1 MRINILLNI
10 QEPTIRSDY
19 LKTRII
25 LAVILAAL
33 MMMLF
38 TFLTSTSWNGVV
50 LGRWSVPVSLISVIL
65 LVACGFVIRFLV
77 GSKGV
82 IESGNVRLSSCPDF
96 LPSLLL
102 VVFLPLFFV
111 LWFLFPIPLLQRTS
125 FTFGVVLLTVS
136 SVLLIIGSYTE
147 KRRRSTILG
156 TVIMM
161 VALLT
166 ALLISEFVLRK
177 LMPPS
182 IFNPRFGL
190 RPYRR
195 VELEVNL
202 PGITPGGIWTTNA
215 WGMRGEDPPADWDE
229 WFTIVTVGGST
240 TADYY
245 IDDSLTWSW
254 IIQDRLR
261 EVHPRT
267 WVGNCGIPRHSTA
280 EHALLVREV
289 LSEVKPDIALFLV
302 GINDV
307 GQFLRGED
315 ALNVSLPETGL
326 RQAIF
331 KHCMLMQV
339 LYKLKIVYVDKAPV
353 LSEAVDPMFIEEP
366 LLSPERE
373 LPDDLHEL
381 IPQPDDYRNRIE
393 AIILECRKFDITPV
407 FMTQPLLYE
416 DNDYWR
422 GRKGGSYWFGGTD
435 SEFSAAS
442 YWLILNTLN
451 NDLIEVCEKEG
462 VAYLDLAS
470 LIPHSRGVFYDSMHL
485 TEYGAALV
493 GEVAADYLI
502 EELIIEQEQ

>member
-1 MRINILLNI
+1 
-10 QEPTIRSDY
+10 
-19 LKTRII
+19 
-25 LAVILAAL
+25 
-33 MMMLF
+33 MLF
-38 TFLTSTSWNGVV
+38 AFLTSTSGNGVI
-50 LGRWSVPVSLISVIL
+50 LGRWSIPVSLASIFL
-65 LVACGFVIRFLV
+65 LAACGLVIRFLT
-77 GSKGV
+77 GSKRV
-82 IESGNVRLSSCPDF
+82 IEWGNALLSRCPDF
-96 LPSLLL
+96 LASLLL
-102 VVFLPLFFV
+102 VVSLPLFFV
-111 LWFLFPIPLLQRTS
+111 LWFFSPIPLLQRTS
-125 FTFGVVLLTVS
+125 FVIGVVLLTVS
-136 SVLLIIGSYTE
+136 SVLLIIGSYPV
-147 KRRRSTILG
+147 KRRRSAING
-156 TVIMM
+156 TVIM
-161 VALLT
+161 VISLLI

-190 RPYRR
+190 RPYQR

-202 PGITPGGIWTTNA
+202 PGITHGGVWTTNA
-215 WGMRGEDPPADWDE
+215 WGMRGEDPPENWDE
-229 WFTIVTVGGST
+229 WLTIVTVGGST

-254 IIQDRLR
+254 TIQDRLR
-261 EVHPRT
+261 EVHPQT

-307 GQFLRGED
+307 GQYLRGEN

-326 RQAIF
+326 RQAVF

-353 LSEAVDPMFIEEP
+353 LSEAVDPMFIEEL

-381 IPQPDDYRNRIE
+381 IPRPDEYRNRIE
-393 AIILECRKFDITPV
+393 AIIHECRELDITPV

-422 GRKGGSYWFGGTD
+422 SRKGGSFWFGGPD

-451 NDLIEVCEKEG
+451 KDLIDICEEED

-470 LIPHSRGVFYDSMHL
+470 LIPHSREIFYDSMHL
-485 TEYGAALV
+485 SEYGAALV
-493 GEVAADYLI
+493 GEKAADFLI
-502 EELIIEQEQ
+502 EELSIEREHDNR

>member
-1 MRINILLNI
+1 
-10 QEPTIRSDY
+10 
-19 LKTRII
+19 
-25 LAVILAAL
+25 

-38 TFLTSTSWNGVV
+38 TFLTSTSGNGVIF
-50 LGRWSVPVSLISVIL
+50 GRWSIPVLLASVIL
-65 LVACGFVIRFLV
+65 LAACSLVIRFLA
-77 GSKGV
+77 GSEKV
-82 IESGNVRLSSCPDF
+82 IDSCNALLSRCPDY
-96 LPSLLL
+96 LASLLL
-102 VVFLPLFFV
+102 LVFLPIFFV

-125 FTFGVVLLTVS
+125 FTFGAVFLTVS
-136 SVLLIIGSYTE
+136 SAVLIIGSYQE
-147 KRRRSTILG
+147 KRRRSAILG
-156 TVIMM
+156 TIIMM
-161 VALLT
+161 VSLLT

-177 LMPPS
+177 LMPPG

-190 RPYRR
+190 RPYQR
-195 VELEVNL
+195 VELLVNL
-202 PGITPGGIWTTNA
+202 PGITPGGVWTTNA
-215 WGMRGEDPPADWDE
+215 WGMRGEDPPENWDE
-229 WFTIVTVGGST
+229 WLTIITVGGST
-240 TADYY
+240 TAGYY

-307 GQFLRGED
+307 GQFLRGEA

-326 RQAIF
+326 RQAVF

-353 LSEAVDPMFIEEP
+353 LSETVDPMFIEEP

-373 LPDDLHEL
+373 LPDDLHE
-381 IPQPDDYRNRIE
+381 IITRPDEYRNRIE
-393 AIILECRKFDITPV
+393 TIIHECRELDITPV

-422 GRKGGSYWFGGTD
+422 GRKGGSYWFGGPD

-462 VAYLDLAS
+462 AAYLDLAS
-470 LIPHSRGVFYDSMHL
+470 LIPHSRDVFYDSMHL

-493 GEVAADYLI
+493 GEKAADFLI
-502 EELIIEQEQ
+502 EELDIEQEHHNR

>member
-1 MRINILLNI
+1 
-10 QEPTIRSDY
+10 
-19 LKTRII
+19 
-25 LAVILAAL
+25 
-33 MMMLF
+33 MLF
-38 TFLTSTSWNGVV
+38 AFLTSTSGNGVI
-50 LGRWSVPVSLISVIL
+50 LGRWSIPVSLASIFL
-65 LVACGFVIRFLV
+65 LAACGLVIRFLT
-77 GSKGV
+77 GSKRV
-82 IESGNVRLSSCPDF
+82 IEWGNALLSCCPDF
-96 LPSLLL
+96 LTSLLL
-102 VVFLPLFFV
+102 VVSLPLFFV
-111 LWFLFPIPLLQRTS
+111 LWFLFPIALLQRTS
-125 FTFGVVLLTVS
+125 FVLGVVLLTVS
-136 SVLLIIGSYTE
+136 SVLLIIGSYPA
-147 KRRRSTILG
+147 KRRRSAING
-156 TVIMM
+156 TVIM
-161 VALLT
+161 VISLLI

-190 RPYRR
+190 RPYLR
-195 VELEVNL
+195 VELDVNL
-202 PGITPGGIWTTNA
+202 PGITPGGVLTTNA
-215 WGMRGEDPPADWDE
+215 WGMRGEDPPENWDE
-229 WFTIVTVGGST
+229 WLTIVTVGGST

-254 IIQDRLR
+254 TIQDRLR

-307 GQFLRGED
+307 GQYLRGEN

-326 RQAIF
+326 RQAVF

-381 IPQPDDYRNRIE
+381 IPRPDAYRNRIE
-393 AIILECRKFDITPV
+393 AIIHECRELDITPV

-422 GRKGGSYWFGGTD
+422 SRKGGSFWFGGSD

-451 NDLIEVCEKEG
+451 KDLIDICEKEG
-462 VAYLDLAS
+462 IAYFDLAS
-470 LIPHSRGVFYDSMHL
+470 LIPHSRDIFYDSMHL
-485 TEYGAALV
+485 SEYGAALV
-493 GEVAADYLI
+493 GEKAADFLI
-502 EELIIEQEQ
+502 EELSIEREHDNR

>member
-1 MRINILLNI
+1 M
-10 QEPTIRSDY
+10 RSDH
-19 LKTRII
+19 LITRII

-38 TFLTSTSWNGVV
+38 TLLTSISRHAVI

-65 LVACGFVIRFLV
+65 LVACGLVIRFLV
-77 GSKGV
+77 GSKKV
-82 IESGNVRLSSCPDF
+82 IKSGNARLSRCPDF
-96 LPSLLL
+96 LASLLL
-102 VVFLPLFFV
+102 VVSLPLYFV
-111 LWFLFPIPLLQRTS
+111 LWFLFSIPLLQRTS
-125 FTFGVVLLTVS
+125 FTLGVVLLTVS
-136 SVLLIIGSYTE
+136 SVLLIIGSYPE
-147 KRRRSTILG
+147 KRRRSAILG
-156 TVIMM
+156 TVIMV
-161 VALLT
+161 VALLI

-190 RPYRR
+190 RPYQR

-202 PGITPGGIWTTNA
+202 PGITPGGVWTTNA
-215 WGMRGEDPPADWDE
+215 WGMRGEEPPEDWDE
-229 WFTIVTVGGST
+229 WLTIVTVGGST

-254 IIQDRLR
+254 IIQERLR
-261 EVHPRT
+261 EVRPRT

-307 GQFLRGED
+307 GQFLRGEA
-315 ALNVSLPETGL
+315 ALNISLPETGL
-326 RQAIF
+326 RQAVF

-339 LYKLKIVYVDKAPV
+339 LYRLKIVYVDKAPV

-366 LLSPERE
+366 LLYSERE

-381 IPQPDDYRNRIE
+381 IPQPDEYRNRIE
-393 AIILECRKFDITPV
+393 AIIHECHELDITPV

-422 GRKGGSYWFGGTD
+422 GRKGGSYWFGGPD

-470 LIPHSRGVFYDSMHL
+470 LIPHSRDVFYDSMHL
-485 TEYGAALV
+485 TEYGAELV
-493 GEVAADYLI
+493 GEEAAIYLI
-502 EELIIEQEQ
+502 EELIIDQEYDDR